1 MLSIQQ
7 LSHSLNLMDTR
18 KIVLSVL
25 GLLLIAVSFYAAS
38 VIIANK
44 NTQKPIPKKVVKTVF
59 VQTVENGIV
68 PIVISANGN
77 LMAKR
82 RVELYSEVQG
92 VFKPGSVLFKPG
104 QKYSAGQ
111 TIISIDAEEYK
122 ASVQSSKSNLYN
134 LITSIMPDL
143 RLDYPE
149 VFPKWEAYLR
159 NFDIQ
164 NTTPPLP
171 TMDSEKERY
180 FISGRGILTNYYNV
194 KNQEQRLSKYR
205 ITAPFN
211 GVVTD
216 ALVTEGT
223 LVRSGQKLGE
233 FIDTN
238 VYELEVAVSKSYS
251 DLLKLGEQVEL
262 VNLDNS
268 KKYMGKVARINGNID
283 QLSQTIRAFIEV
295 RNADLKEGM
304 YLQANLNTK
313 EEAEA
318 IEIDRG
324 LLLEGDKI
332 FVVRDSILDM
342 IDVEPVF
349 FSDKKVVLKEVPN
362 GTTILSKPVIGAYAG
377 MLVKVLKDVVKTEE

>member
-1 MLSIQQ
+1 
-7 LSHSLNLMDTR
+7 MDTR

-38 VIIANK
+38 VIIDNK

-111 TIISIDAEEYK
+111 TIISIDAAEYN

-164 NTTPPLP
+164 KTTPPLP

-205 ITAPFN
+205 ITAPFS

-233 FIDTN
+233 FIDTS

-268 KKYMGKVARINGNID
+268 KKYLGKVARINGNID

-295 RNADLKEGM
+295 RNTDLKEGM

-377 MLVKVLKDVVKTEE
+377 MLVKVLKEMAKTEE

>member
-18 KIVLSVL
+18 KIVLSIL

-111 TIISIDAEEYK
+111 TIISIDAEEYN

-164 NTTPPLP
+164 KTTPPLP

-205 ITAPFN
+205 ITAPFS

-233 FIDTN
+233 FIDTS

-295 RNADLKEGM
+295 RNTDLKEGM

-377 MLVKVLKDVVKTEE
+377 MLVKVLKDMAKTEE

>member
-1 MLSIQQ
+1 LLSIQQ
-7 LSHSLNLMDTR
+7 LYYSLNLMDTR

-44 NTQKPIPKKVVKTVF
+44 NTQKPIPEKVVKTVL
-59 VQTVENGIV
+59 VQSVENGIV
-68 PIVISANGN
+68 PIVVSANGN

-82 RVELYSEVQG
+82 RVELFSEVQG
-92 VFKPGSVLFKPG
+92 VFKSGSVLFKPG
-104 QKYSAGQ
+104 QKYMAGQ
-111 TIISIDAEEYK
+111 TIISIDAQEYY

-164 NTTPPLP
+164 KTTPSLP
-171 TMDSEKERY
+171 QMDSEKERY

-205 ITAPFN
+205 ITAPFS

-233 FIDTN
+233 FIDPS

-251 DLLKLGEQVEL
+251 DLLKLDEQVEL

-332 FVVRDSILDM
+332 FVVRDTILDM
-342 IDVEPVF
+342 IDVKPIF

-377 MLVKVLKDVVKTEE
+377 MLVKVLKDTANTEE